1 MSNIILG
8 REFYFRDAFELA
20 PDLIGKILV
29 RKLNNGE
36 EIRDR
41 ITEVEVYYGE
51 SDTACHA
58 HKGKTNRTLPLFM
71 EGGTIYVY
79 LCYGIHEMFNIVA
92 GQKDFPQAILIRA
105 LEGAKGPGL
114 TTKKMKIDRSL
125 NMQSMIDNPL
135 LHIEDDGRRFNIL
148 YDKRVGIDYATEEDR
163 NRLWRYKIGSEI

>member
-1 MSNIILG
+1 LG
-8 REFYFRDAFELA
+8 ISAISKEFYLRDAFEVA
-20 PDLIGKILV
+20 PELIGKILV
-29 RKLNNGE
+29 RTLENGE

-58 HKGKTNRTLPLFM
+58 HRGKTNRTLPLYM

-79 LCYGIHEMFNIVA
+79 LCYGIHEMFNIVT
-92 GQKDFPQAILIRA
+92 GEKENPQAILIRA

-125 NMQSMIDNPL
+125 NMQSMIDNPAIRL
-135 LHIEDDGRRFNIL
+135 EDDEKRFKIL
-148 YDKRVGIDYATEEDR
+148 YDKRVGIDYASEEDR
-163 NRLWRYKIGSEI
+163 NRLWRYKIGEEI